1 MGYKVEAMITLT
13 ALTESEVEAIHHATL
28 RILSETG
35 ILLGHPLGRELLC
48 SAGALIAGENVLLP
62 PDMVESAITR
72 CAREVRLRSRKG
84 TIKVW
89 GDGGLHWHNLGGARD
104 IYDPLTGRR
113 RRATLQDLRDST
125 RLMDALDHVTS
136 ITPMFTPQDVYGPSM
151 SLAMYRH
158 ALPHTTKV
166 LQGPGVHTAAEVRYA
181 ARLAAA
187 IGPPEEILSLSVSPV
202 SPLTFPDDVVE
213 AILETARLN
222 ITFAPLPCPTA
233 GTTAPLSIAGAL
245 AQQSAEVLAAIVL
258 AQVAH
263 PGLPII
269 YCGRLA
275 MMEPRTGH
283 SVWGGVE
290 LGLASA
296 ATAQIGHR
304 LGLPVNVYG
313 FSSNAHTL
321 DIQSGFERA
330 LNAAI
335 PALAGADELSGIGEM
350 EAGVMSS
357 FAQIVCDNEL
367 AASVKRLQRGFAVD
381 EDACAVE
388 IVATAMHG
396 TRNYLGQKHTSRY
409 LRGGEILL
417 ARLAERG
424 TWESWEAGERK
435 GMAERAQE
443 EAERLLLEH
452 SVPPLSED
460 QETELDAILD
470 EASSALK

>member
-13 ALTESEVEAIHHATL
+13 ALTESEVKAIHLATL

-35 ILLGHPLGRELLC
+35 ILLAHPSGRELLC
-48 SAGALIAGENVLLP
+48 AAGASIVGENVLLP
-62 PDMVESAITR
+62 SDLVESTITQ

-84 TIKVW
+84 TINVW

-125 RLMDALDHVTS
+125 RLMDALDHVTN
-136 ITPMFTPQDVYGPSM
+136 ITPMFTPQDVHGPSM

-181 ARLAAA
+181 ARLAAV

-202 SPLTFPDDVVE
+202 SPLIFPDDVVE
-213 AILETARLN
+213 AILEMARLN

-245 AQQSAEVLAAIVL
+245 AQQNAEVLAAIVL
-258 AQVAH
+258 AQLAR
-263 PGLPII
+263 PGLPIV

-296 ATAQIGHR
+296 ATVQIGHR
-304 LGLPVNVYG
+304 YGLPVNVYG

-357 FAQIVCDNEL
+357 FAQIVCDNEM
-367 AASVKRLQRGFAVD
+367 AASVKRLQCGFAVD

-388 IVATAMHG
+388 VIATTMRG

-417 ARLAERG
+417 AHLAERG

-435 GMAERAQE
+435 GMAERAQA

-452 SVPPLSED
+452 IVPPLRED
-460 QETELDAILD
+460 QEKELDAILD
-470 EASSALK
+470 EASRELK